1 MSHTCHTHVTHMP
14 PQSLLYTSSRSDSDS
29 FAQASEKELAFRVSQ
44 LRMEQVNPL
53 TRFRC
58 DTCFRRAVVYRM
70 DLTRIHLTRIHLT
83 RIPFDRLS
91 RTSTRTLS
99 SRKSSCRSSR
109 ATRSASSSSASTT
122 SARPVSLSYA
132 LFDPHGT
139 RICLA
144 RRSHP
149 LYLCLTHIDIVV
161 SHPYISPV
169 HLTRV
174 SQPYLSRTSHNPH
187 CTPVF
192 TTRIL
197 SILQRR
203 ERPRCPRR
211 LCSSRRSSR
220 RSRTRARA
228 AHSVGV
234 TNRR

>member
-1 MSHTCHTHVTHMP
+1 
-14 PQSLLYTSSRSDSDS
+14 
-29 FAQASEKELAFRVSQ
+29 
-44 LRMEQVNPL
+44 MEQVNPL

-122 SARPVSLSYA
+122 SARPVSLSSP

-144 RRSHP
+144 RRPHP

-161 SHPYISPV
+161 SHPCISPV
-169 HLTRV
+169 CLTRISAIHLTTPIVHLYSPLGFCRFCSV
-174 SQPYLSRTSHNPH
+174 ARGRGVQDDFAARGAPAGAHEQGREQRTAWASRTGGEVPGASAISPGGDQGAQEA
-187 CTPVF
+187 
-192 TTRIL
+192 R
-197 SILQRR
+197 QRV
-203 ERPRCPRR
+203 
-211 LCSSRRSSR
+211 LD
-220 RSRTRARA
+220 ARA
-228 AHSVGV
+228 VE
-234 TNRR
+234 